1 MRAGNALI
9 SAGYSGDRG
18 GDGQPC
24 SGTRATGARSSVSVG
39 TALILSA
46 MNLSR
51 YVVTG
56 ASTGIGRACVEELV
70 RVGAH
75 VWATVRTDTDE
86 EALRRDY
93 PDAVSVLRMD
103 LTDPASVRAAGE
115 RVRAAGPLRGLVN
128 NAGVAVPAPLEY
140 VPVDVF
146 RRQIEVNL
154 VGQLAVTQAMLP
166 ALRQAREQDA
176 DARIVMVGS
185 VGGRIAV
192 PMLGPY
198 HASKFALTGLT
209 DSLRAELTPSGI
221 QVVLI
226 EPGDIATPIWSR
238 GAAAGDELLAQLPLA
253 CQERYAVQIAAARAR
268 AARSSERGLPPRNA
282 ARVIVKALTARSLRP
297 RYLVGADA
305 HVAAMIARLPYRL
318 RYRVIAA
325 IAG

>member
-24 SGTRATGARSSVSVG
+24 SGTRATGTRSSVSVG

-128 NAGVAVPAPLEY
+128 NAGVAVPARLSTY
-140 VPVDVF
+140 
-146 RRQIEVNL
+146 RS
-154 VGQLAVTQAMLP
+154 TC
-166 ALRQAREQDA
+166 
-176 DARIVMVGS
+176 S
-185 VGGRIAV
+185 
-192 PMLGPY
+192 
-198 HASKFALTGLT
+198 
-209 DSLRAELTPSGI
+209 
-221 QVVLI
+221 
-226 EPGDIATPIWSR
+226 
-238 GAAAGDELLAQLPLA
+238 
-253 CQERYAVQIAAARAR
+253 
-268 AARSSERGLPPRNA
+268 AARSRSIWWDSSRSPRRCCPPCGRRGNRTRTRA
-282 ARVIVKALTARSLRP
+282 S
-297 RYLVGADA
+297 
-305 HVAAMIARLPYRL
+305 
-318 RYRVIAA
+318 
-325 IAG
+325 